1 MTPQLVINNLQVT
14 IKNNNSYITLIND
27 LNLTLYKGEILAL
40 LGESGCGK
48 SLTAK
53 SILQILPNN
62 TYFGQQSSILFNN
75 QDLLDKSEKEMQTI
89 RGHKIAMIFQDPM
102 ASLNPV
108 FTIGDQIL
116 ESLKIK
122 YKYKKN
128 KPNSKSYFIKKA
140 KALLKEV
147 GLIDIDRNFKAYPHE
162 LSGGMRQRAV
172 IAMALAAEPELL
184 LADEPTTA
192 LDVTMQEQI
201 LQLLLNLQKKY
212 NMTLLFITHN
222 LGVVSKIADRVAV
235 MFSGRII
242 EIADKL
248 ELLYYPKHEY
258 TKTLIS
264 SQLTINHSISETL
277 TPEADNTLLFVNNL
291 TVKFPLYTSFLR
303 RIKGYIIA
311 VNNISFTLQE
321 HSTIAIVGESG
332 SGKSSVAKA
341 LMGLIKYSG
350 TISKRNKLMQI
361 IFQDPYSAFNP
372 RMMVIDILR
381 EGYFA
386 IFNQILAVEILVD
399 LLQKVGLSADALYK
413 YPHEFSGG
421 QRQRIAIAR
430 ALAVTPKILILDE
443 ATSALDLSVQVQIL
457 ELLKELQRLYSLSY
471 IIITHDFAVVANM
484 ANYSLVMHHGKIV
497 ESGSTKELLTN
508 PQDTYTKQLLAA
520 IPDIKTK

>member
-1 MTPQLVINNLQVT
+1 MTTQLVINKLKVS
-14 IKNNNSYITLIND
+14 IKSNNGYITPIED
-27 LNLTLYKGEILAL
+27 LNLTLYKGEILVL

-75 QDLLDKSEKEMQTI
+75 QDLLDTSEKEMQGI

-122 YKYKKN
+122 YNYKKN
-128 KPNSKSYFIKKA
+128 NSKLDFIKKA
-140 KALLKEV
+140 KELLKEV
-147 GLIDIDRNFKAYPHE
+147 GLVDTDRNFKAYPHE

-201 LQLLLNLQKKY
+201 LQLLLDLQKKY

-222 LGVVSKIADRVAV
+222 LGVVAKIADRVAV
-235 MFSGRII
+235 MFSGRIV
-242 EIADKL
+242 EVSDKF
-248 ELLYYPKHEY
+248 ELLHHPKHEY

-264 SQLTINHSISETL
+264 SQLTIHSSIAEPL
-277 TPEADNTLLFVNNL
+277 IRGDNNTILYVNNL
-291 TVKFPLYTSFLR
+291 TVRFPLYTSFLR
-303 RIKGYIIA
+303 RIKGYITA
-311 VNNISFTLQE
+311 VNNISFNLQE

-341 LMGLIKYSG
+341 LMGLIAYSG
-350 TISKRNKLMQI
+350 TISKSNNLMQI

-381 EGYFA
+381 EGYLA
-386 IFNQILAVEILVD
+386 IFNQILEVEKLVD
-399 LLQKVGLSADALYK
+399 ILQKVGLSADALYK

-430 ALAVTPKILILDE
+430 ALTVTPKILILDE

-457 ELLKELQRLYSLSY
+457 KLLKELQQLYSLSY
-471 IIITHDFAVVANM
+471 IIITHDVAVVANM
-484 ANYSLVMHHGKIV
+484 ANYTLVMHHGKIV